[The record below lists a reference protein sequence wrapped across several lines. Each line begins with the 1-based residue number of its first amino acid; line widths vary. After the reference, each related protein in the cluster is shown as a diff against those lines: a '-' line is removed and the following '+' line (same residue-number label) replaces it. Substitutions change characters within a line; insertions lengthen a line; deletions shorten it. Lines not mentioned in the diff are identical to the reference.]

1 MKPNVF
7 TVPQAFMRLFLELH
21 RKENLMMKSV
31 TCLVYLHRLHETV
44 ASYIANA
51 EDKNMET
58 EIGNEL
64 LQLSWAAV
72 KHHNYVSQTTMLQIL
87 IDSEI

>member
-1 MKPNVF
+1 
-7 TVPQAFMRLFLELH
+7 
-21 RKENLMMKSV
+21 MMKSV

-51 EDKNMET
+51 EDKNMAT

-72 KHHNYVSQTTMLQIL
+72 KHHMFPR
-87 IDSEI
+87 

>member
-1 MKPNVF
+1 
-7 TVPQAFMRLFLELH
+7 
-21 RKENLMMKSV
+21 MMKSV

-51 EDKNMET
+51 EDKNIAT

-64 LQLSWAAV
+64 LQLPWAAV
-72 KHHNYVSQTTMLQIL
+72 KHMFPKQQCYKY
-87 IDSEI
+87 

>member
-7 TVPQAFMRLFLELH
+7 TVPQAFMRLFLDLH

-51 EDKNMET
+51 EDKNMAT

-64 LQLSWAAV
+64 LQLSCAAV
-72 KHHNYVSQTTMLQIL
+72 KQQCYNATNTN
-87 IDSEI
+87 

>member
-1 MKPNVF
+1 
-7 TVPQAFMRLFLELH
+7 
-21 RKENLMMKSV
+21 MMKSV
-31 TCLVYLHRLHETV
+31 TCLVHLHRLHETV

-51 EDKNMET
+51 EDKNIAT

-72 KHHNYVSQTTMLQIL
+72 KHHVSQTTMLQIL
-87 IDSEI
+87 TDSDRKTVEFFN

>member
-1 MKPNVF
+1 MKMKPNVF
-7 TVPQAFMRLFLELH
+7 TVPQAFMRLFLDLH

-51 EDKNMET
+51 EDKNMAT

-64 LQLSWAAV
+64 LQLSCAAV
-72 KHHNYVSQTTMLQIL
+72 KQQCYNATNTN
-87 IDSEI
+87 

>member
-1 MKPNVF
+1 
-7 TVPQAFMRLFLELH
+7 
-21 RKENLMMKSV
+21 MMKSV

-51 EDKNMET
+51 EDKNMAT

-72 KHHNYVSQTTMLQIL
+72 KHHMFRKQQCYKY
-87 IDSEI
+87 

>member
-1 MKPNVF
+1 
-7 TVPQAFMRLFLELH
+7 
-21 RKENLMMKSV
+21 MMKSV

-51 EDKNMET
+51 GDKNIAT

-72 KHHNYVSQTTMLQIL
+72 KHHMFSRQQCYKY
-87 IDSEI
+87 

>member
-1 MKPNVF
+1 
-7 TVPQAFMRLFLELH
+7 
-21 RKENLMMKSV
+21 MMKSV

-51 EDKNMET
+51 EDKNMTT

-72 KHHNYVSQTTMLQIL
+72 KHHMISRQQCYKY
-87 IDSEI
+87 

>member
-1 MKPNVF
+1 
-7 TVPQAFMRLFLELH
+7 
-21 RKENLMMKSV
+21 MMKSV

-51 EDKNMET
+51 EDKNMAT

-64 LQLSWAAV
+64 LQLSCAAV
-72 KHHNYVSQTTMLQIL
+72 KQQCYNAKNTN
-87 IDSEI
+87 

>member
-7 TVPQAFMRLFLELH
+7 TVPQAFMRLFLDLH
-21 RKENLMMKSV
+21 RKDNLMMKSV

-51 EDKNMET
+51 GDKNIAT

-72 KHHNYVSQTTMLQIL
+72 KHHMFPRQQCYKY
-87 IDSEI
+87 